1 MTENNTR
8 KNKLF
13 TGILL
18 KTAVLC
24 LVVMAAIFVV
34 KALLPKEND
43 DISVDKGRIA
53 GIETMVQLC
62 AIDFYNEVPVCDTIY
77 PKVFF
82 AIQKQRG
89 RISFDLENLQ
99 VDAEGD
105 TVKIVLPPEVIEV
118 FEATDKDSWQPVD
131 SRDLRWYNRWA
142 EATPQEWNRV
152 KARVKARSK
161 RALYE
166 NGTVA
171 NARLEGARNLEALMS
186 NVYRKPVKVYD
197 PPPQGAYFKPSKKY
211 KL

>member
-62 AIDFYNEVPVCDTIY
+62 AIDFYIY
-77 PKVFF
+77 
-82 AIQKQRG
+82 Q
-89 RISFDLENLQ
+89 
-99 VDAEGD
+99 
-105 TVKIVLPPEVIEV
+105 
-118 FEATDKDSWQPVD
+118 
-131 SRDLRWYNRWA
+131 
-142 EATPQEWNRV
+142 
-152 KARVKARSK
+152 
-161 RALYE
+161 
-166 NGTVA
+166 
-171 NARLEGARNLEALMS
+171 
-186 NVYRKPVKVYD
+186 
-197 PPPQGAYFKPSKKY
+197 
-211 KL
+211 